1 MNTKFKTLKLS
12 NMRSIL
18 FVFGLSVIV
27 LAVSCTKKEPRYA
40 STQEGNTATVKMN
53 NGWWVNVSIQG
64 QPGNLSP
71 TPFFFA
77 TYNTASN
84 SPDSLWVDDLGN
96 FWDFKVVVAANYPAL
111 TFAAN
116 QVFNNYY
123 ADTVTIVNGKILP
136 KAGHSRTGNVTDSL
150 YLEVTFSDDV
160 PAFGNTY
167 IIAGTARTG
176 FDEDDY

>member
-1 MNTKFKTLKLS
+1 MYK
-12 NMRSIL
+12 IL
-18 FVFGLSVIV
+18 FALFISIAV
-27 LAVSCTKKEPRYA
+27 LTFSCTKKEPRYA

-53 NGWWVNVSIQG
+53 SGWWVNVSVQG
-64 QPGNLSP
+64 QPGNLNS
-71 TPFFFA
+71 TPFFFS

-96 FWDFKVVVAANYPAL
+96 FWDFKVVVTANYPAL
-111 TFAAN
+111 TFAGTQIPN
-116 QVFNNYY
+116 FYY
-123 ADTVTIVNGKILP
+123 GDSATVANGKILP
-136 KAGHSRTGNVTDSL
+136 KAGHSKAGNVTDSL

-160 PAFGNTY
+160 PAYGNTY

>member
-1 MNTKFKTLKLS
+1 MNK
-12 NMRSIL
+12 IL
-18 FVFGLSVIV
+18 FALFISVTV
-27 LAVSCTKKEPRYA
+27 LAVSCTKKQPDLA
-40 STQEGNTATVKMN
+40 STQIGNTATVKMN
-53 NGWWVNVSIQG
+53 NGWWVNVSVQG
-64 QPGNLSP
+64 TPGNLSP

-96 FWDFKVVVAANYPAL
+96 FWDFKVVAIANYPAL

-116 QVFNNYY
+116 QVTNFYY
-123 ADTVTIVNGKILP
+123 ADTATITNGKILP
-136 KAGHSRTGNVTDSL
+136 KAGHSRAGNLTDSI
-150 YLEVTFSDDV
+150 YLEVKFSDDV
-160 PAFGNTY
+160 PAYGNTY